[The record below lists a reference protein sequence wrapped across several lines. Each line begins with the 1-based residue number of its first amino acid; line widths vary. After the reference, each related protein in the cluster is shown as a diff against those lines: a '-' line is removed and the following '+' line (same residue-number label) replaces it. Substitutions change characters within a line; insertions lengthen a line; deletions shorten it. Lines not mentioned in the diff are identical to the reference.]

1 MEFRNELRSSDIAN
15 LKEIMESTG
24 FFYDFEVEVALELAQ
39 ENLKLGEEKSGYVF
53 IVVEEY
59 DKPVAFSCYGKNT
72 CTFHSYDLYWMVV
85 HQNQKGK
92 GIGRTMLK
100 MVEEDVARL
109 GGKKLWIETSS
120 RQLYEPTRAFY
131 AKTACEKV
139 AELPDYYGENDSK
152 IVYLKRL

>member
-1 MEFRNELRSSDIAN
+1 MNFRRILKESDIADIRN
-15 LKEIMESTG
+15 ILESTG

-53 IVVEEY
+53 IIVEQEGR
-59 DKPVAFSCYGKNT
+59 PVAFACYGKNT

-85 HQNQKGK
+85 HQDQKGR
-92 GIGRTMLK
+92 GIGKIMLK

-109 GGKKLWIETSS
+109 GGKKIWIETSS
-120 RQLYEPTRAFY
+120 RDLYKPTRAFY
-131 AKTACEKV
+131 EKTACEKV

-152 IVYLKRL
+152 VVYLIKL